1 VHLEVQESLL
11 LSDPKIL
18 AVRASYCAAIERLSP
33 QLVNAGCHL
42 LDRISTPNWTLEWYL
57 PQWLGDAFGLS
68 PEKIQALVLSN
79 VYGLTYVRLQDDL
92 VDDEVSQATRMTTI
106 LLSTALYHL
115 WMLRYVQLFAGESP
129 FWNYLERFMAQWMRA
144 TQSSNNPPAT
154 GFQSYSEEDFLRLG
168 ERGAPLKICCA
179 GACLLAGRE
188 EVIPP
193 LTSSVDHLLVSAVL
207 MDHAKDWADD
217 LTAGR
222 YNVFVDYASP
232 HPQAPHRREAN
243 RRQVLE
249 EICLGDAARPYFDVL
264 QKHVQIAAE
273 KARAVA
279 CPGLTQH
286 LQSFESGVVTIRDRL
301 ADEAK
306 AWLRMATEQLFGS
319 SLASDP
325 PAIPEE
331 RR

>member
-1 VHLEVQESLL
+1 
-11 LSDPKIL
+11 
-18 AVRASYCAAIERLSP
+18 
-33 QLVNAGCHL
+33 
-42 LDRISTPNWTLEWYL
+42 
-57 PQWLGDAFGLS
+57 
-68 PEKIQALVLSN
+68 
-79 VYGLTYVRLQDDL
+79 LTYVRLQDDL

-106 LLSTALYHL
+106 LLATALYHL
-115 WMLRYVQLFAGESP
+115 WMLQYVQLFAGESP

-144 TQSSNNPPAT
+144 TQSSNKPPAT

-193 LTSSVDHLLVSAVL
+193 LTSAVDHLLVSAVL
-207 MDHAKDWADD
+207 MDHAKDQ
-217 LTAGR
+217 
-222 YNVFVDYASP
+222 V
-232 HPQAPHRREAN
+232 PHRREAN

-279 CPGLTQH
+279 CPGLIQH

-319 SLASDP
+319 SLLSDP